1 MRILQWTLLLLLL
14 AGIHS
19 AGAME
24 RFDLVTTEELQQ
36 MLAARDKGEIDF
48 LLVCTLDEIIYRD
61 VAIPGSISVPWSR
74 VDETIHLLGEDHGK
88 LVVTYCMGYR

>member
-1 MRILQWTLLLLLL
+1 
-14 AGIHS
+14 
-19 AGAME
+19 
-24 RFDLVTTEELQQ
+24 

-88 LVVTYCMGYR
+88 LIVTYCMGYR